1 MEGDMSNS
9 KDATWGGA
17 RRGAGRSTAIPSGS
31 GTKEKITVNIG
42 SDQLDQ
48 LRALHPRLADATPL
62 HPRLAD
68 ATPQDLVRA
77 AVWLALGEDLDR
89 LTS

>member
-1 MEGDMSNS
+1 MEGDMGIGRGTG
-9 KDATWGGA
+9 KGGA
-17 RRGAGRSTAIPSGS
+17 RPNSGPTTAIPTGTGS
-31 GTKEKITVNIG
+31 KEKITVNIG
-42 SDQLDQ
+42 SDQLDR
-48 LRALHPRLADATPL
+48 LRAL

>member
-1 MEGDMSNS
+1 MEDDMGIGRGTG
-9 KDATWGGA
+9 KGGA
-17 RRGAGRSTAIPSGS
+17 RPGAGRSTAIPTGTGS
-31 GTKEKITVNIG
+31 KEKITINIG
-42 SDQLDQ
+42 SDQLDG
-48 LRALHPRLADATPL
+48 LRALHPRLAE
-62 HPRLAD
+62 

>member
-1 MEGDMSNS
+1 MGIGRGAG
-9 KDATWGGA
+9 KGGA
-17 RRGAGRSTAIPSGS
+17 RPNSGPTTAIPTS
-31 GTKEKITVNIG
+31 KEKITVNIG
-42 SDQLDQ
+42 SDQLNG
-48 LRALHPRLADATPL
+48 LRALHPS
-62 HPRLAD
+62 LAD

>member
-1 MEGDMSNS
+1 MKLSSTDMEGDMGNS

-42 SDQLDQ
+42 SEQLDR
-48 LRALHPRLADATPL
+48 LRVLHL
-62 HPRLAD
+62 RLAD

>member
-1 MEGDMSNS
+1 MEGDMGTG
-9 KDATWGGA
+9 KGTGKGGA
-17 RRGAGRSTAIPSGS
+17 RPGAGRSTAIPSGS

-48 LRALHPRLADATPL
+48 LRALHPKLAE
-62 HPRLAD
+62 
-68 ATPQDLVRA
+68 ATPQDLMRA

>member
-1 MEGDMSNS
+1 MKTSSTDVEGDVGNS

-42 SDQLDQ
+42 SDQLDG
-48 LRALHPRLADATPL
+48 LRALHPRLAE
-62 HPRLAD
+62 